1 MNWLN
6 WLYIDFVIEW
16 LWVQTWALKVFWVDL
31 RKASSALGEG
41 QSWTSGGTRE
51 VLVLQN

>member
-1 MNWLN
+1 
-6 WLYIDFVIEW
+6 VEKGP
-16 LWVQTWALKVFWVDL
+16 LKVFWVDL

-51 VLVLQN
+51 VLVPQIEQGLTG